1 MLLHVRNLLGII
13 LLLRFAAKGKAE
25 DILVTVDEGTLLGT
39 TKTSLYNTTYTAFL
53 GIPYAEPPLGAL
65 RFAAPQ
71 PAAGWEG
78 VRNATE
84 YGSDC
89 VQEDGSGSEDCLYL
103 NVYVPGVPEEG
114 AQLPVMFWVHGG
126 GYVRGGGSSREYG
139 PDFLVSYGVILV
151 TINYRLGAFGF
162 LSTGDEVVP
171 GNAGNKDQQLALTW
185 VQRNIGSF
193 GGDPQLVTLFG
204 ESAGAMCASF
214 HLVSPLSAGLF
225 SRVIIRSGNFI
236 GHPNPLEY
244 ARWNAFRLGSIL
256 GLETN
261 NSQELVEFLRSRDT
275 ADLVV
280 DNSVILTDELKVLY
294 IYEVWSPA
302 VEPDLDGAF
311 LTESSIQTLIDG
323 RFHRVP
329 IMTGVTSG
337 ELGYKMVN
345 DTEKVEI
352 LNNEFVKSVAP
363 CLHLATA
370 QQQQEAALKMRDFYF
385 GNGTVSVD
393 NPDPVVDFNNDMM
406 FFEPADA
413 LVRKVSELSDTPVF
427 YYEFDYRGKIVQS
440 TNWGVNHA
448 GDIFVLFVRDDTVC
462 NLDPESEEDQ
472 VRRNMVRYWTNFAKY
487 GNPTPEA
494 DPVIWEPYNNVT
506 RSYMLMQSNFS
517 LAHNK
522 DAERMDFWHENVPLQ
537 PYADNF
543 WRHV

>member
-39 TKTSLYNTTYTAFL
+39 TATSLYNTTYTAFL

-71 PAAGWEG
+71 PAAGWDG
-78 VRNATE
+78 VRNATQ

-114 AQLPVMFWVHGG
+114 AKLPVMFWVHGG

-139 PDFLVSYGVILV
+139 PDLLVSYGVILV
-151 TINYRLGAFGF
+151 TINYRLGAFG
-162 LSTGDEVVP
+162 
-171 GNAGNKDQQLALTW
+171 
-185 VQRNIGSF
+185 
-193 GGDPQLVTLFG
+193 
-204 ESAGAMCASF
+204 
-214 HLVSPLSAGLF
+214 LF
-225 SRVIIRSGNFI
+225 SRVIIQSGNFI

-244 ARWNAFRLGSIL
+244 ARWNSFRLGAIL

-294 IYEVWSPA
+294 IYEVWSPH
-302 VEPDLDGAF
+302 VEPDLDGSF
-311 LTESSIQTLIDG
+311 LAESSIQTFIDG

-352 LNNEFVKSVAP
+352 LNNQFVKSVAP

-370 QQQQEAALKMRDFYF
+370 QQQQEAAHKMREFYF

-406 FFEPADA
+406 FFEPTDA